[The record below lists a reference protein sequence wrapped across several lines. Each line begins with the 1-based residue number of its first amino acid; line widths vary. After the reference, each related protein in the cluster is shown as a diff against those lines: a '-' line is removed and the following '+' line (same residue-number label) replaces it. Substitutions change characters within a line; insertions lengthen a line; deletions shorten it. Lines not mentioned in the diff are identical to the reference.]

1 MSEVCVGMRHRLK
14 LGRFVTVACETS
26 KSAPLNLCRVRVSK
40 KACDQLDLAAAPA
53 VKRESHQRVPL
64 FSFCEGNFCGTVP
77 ALRGVGHEKEIT
89 WTNQTKVAL
98 AIARAFES
106 RP

>member
-1 MSEVCVGMRHRLK
+1 MRHRLK

-53 VKRESHQRVPL
+53 VKREGHQHVPF
-64 FSFCEGNFCGTVP
+64 FSFCEGNFCGTGR
-77 ALRGVGHEKEIT
+77 ALRGVGPEDHRDK
-89 WTNQTKVAL
+89 QTKVAL
-98 AIARAFES
+98 AVARALES
-106 RP
+106 QRRA